1 MSTDAVSKED
11 ALKTVTDARV
21 ISTSGSAVA
30 TAEERMK
37 KMNQR
42 SMLNTRLSDASLI
55 ISSQVSHS
63 SEDTDDTAPIV
74 IPVLPTL
81 TIVTVSVP
89 AEAVRD
95 DDTDTHASIV
105 PYSSSE
111 PGDSPPSSRASSP
124 TSAHS
129 FHSEGPMLSPRVPYP
144 LPQPKTFYSRTP
156 KETAVGRSNYPTEKA
171 PRQDPLKK
179 YTEAIMPAIYDATPY
194 APLRHMDLDLV
205 GEWENC
211 LEGKLFAHPFDDEAC
226 KVDLSGVKNKIFAAA
241 IEITKSHRIA
251 VSPPRPS
258 KAAIKAGC
266 TPTCFL
272 IYHLTEDEKQFLLER
287 GVWSSHHITFRV
299 TSFYPPCPD
308 FLFSIKGYATTD
320 TNIVH
325 RLVHSVWHDNAT
337 ESFINSIV
345 EDVPP
350 GKRANA
356 SQATSRFIDSMRV
369 KLLPIKESGNI
380 FAPRFNVYANGSL
393 ILQEAVWKRLRNYL
407 AGRVYTSLLLDT
419 GTTEVAPYL
428 CGICHSVDHPR
439 GLCPFPNIE
448 GWNGPS
454 GPRRRRTTES
464 ARARGRSTAYRGARR
479 A

>member
-1 MSTDAVSKED
+1 MSTDRVSKD
-11 ALKTVTDARV
+11 AALKTTTAARV

-30 TAEERMK
+30 TAEAQME

-42 SMLNTRLSDASLI
+42 SMLNTRLSYASLI
-55 ISSQVSHS
+55 IRSQVFHS
-63 SEDTDDTAPIV
+63 KDADDAPPIV

-81 TIVTVSVP
+81 TVVTVSVP
-89 AEAVRD
+89 AEAVRV
-95 DDTDTHASIV
+95 DDTDAHASIV
-105 PYSSSE
+105 PYSPSE
-111 PGDSPPSSRASSP
+111 PGDSPPPSSP
-124 TSAHS
+124 PTSVHS
-129 FHSEGPMLSPRVPYP
+129 FHSEGPVPIPCAPSPP
-144 LPQPKTFYSRTP
+144 PQPKTFSTQAP
-156 KETAVGRSNYPTEKA
+156 KETAARRSNYPTKTVS
-171 PRQDPLKK
+171 RRDLLKK
-179 YTEAIMPAIYDATPY
+179 YTEATMPAIYDATPY

-205 GEWENC
+205 DEWEKC
-211 LEGKLFAHPFDDEAC
+211 PEGKLFAHPFDDDAC
-226 KVDLSGVKNKIFAAA
+226 KVDLSSVKNKIFAAA
-241 IEITKSHRIA
+241 IEITNSHRIA

-320 TNIVH
+320 TGIVH
-325 RLVHSVWHDNAT
+325 RLVHSVWHDDAT
-337 ESFINSIV
+337 ESFINSIA

-380 FAPRFNVYANGSL
+380 LAPRFNVYANGSL
-393 ILQEAVWKRLRNYL
+393 ILEEAVWKRLRNYL

-448 GWNGPS
+448 GWNGPN
-454 GPRRRRTTES
+454 GPRRRRTIEN
-464 ARARGRSTAYRGARR
+464 ARGRGPRSITYRGARR